1 LETVGDCSSLILSV
15 DDLTRAIRE
24 GLRQLGFKTIPEG
37 RRISVPWRSIRW
49 TLSGEAKSW
58 AVVEFR
64 TDIGPRAGIT
74 WPRYDVDHFSRR
86 TGSQHYP
93 VSMVTTPCRFGG
105 SRWWWVCP
113 ATGRRVRK
121 LYLPNGGTRFLS
133 RGLGAYRLTYASQ
146 HRRRVDRMHDRCR
159 RLYQRLGIDCDG
171 PSGHCWPTKR
181 KGMHWRTYDAICNRL
196 EIEEHGLDLNLVLAM
211 AKLVRKLS

>member
-1 LETVGDCSSLILSV
+1 VADCSSLILSV

-24 GLRQLGFKTIPEG
+24 RLRQLGFKTIPEG
-37 RRISVPWRSIRW
+37 RRISVPWRSILW
-49 TLSGEAKSW
+49 NVSGEAEPW

-64 TDIGPRAGIT
+64 MDIGPHEGIT
-74 WPRYDVDHFSRR
+74 WFRYDVDHFSRR

-105 SRWWWVCP
+105 SRWWWLCP
-113 ATGRRVRK
+113 ATGRRVGK
-121 LYLPNGGTRFLS
+121 LYPPNGGARFLS
-133 RGLGAYRLTYASQ
+133 RGLGAYRLAYTSQ
-146 HRRRVDRMHDRCR
+146 RRGRVDRMHERCR
-159 RLYQRLGIDCDG
+159 RLFQRLGVDCDG
-171 PSGHCWPTKR
+171 PSGHGLPSKP

-196 EIEEHGLDLNLVLAM
+196 EIEEHGLNLNLVLAM